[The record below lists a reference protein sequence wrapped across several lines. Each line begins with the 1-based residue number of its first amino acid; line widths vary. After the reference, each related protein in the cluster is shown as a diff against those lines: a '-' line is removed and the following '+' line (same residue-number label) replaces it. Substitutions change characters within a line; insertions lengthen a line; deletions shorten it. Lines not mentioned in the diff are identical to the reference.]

1 MLGYILAF
9 VALLIVA
16 AILFPLFATRR
27 APKPQGGTL
36 ESDHPVSRSEPAS
49 DEANPAASV
58 TATEAQKEKAGRH
71 TPPS

>member
-1 MLGYILAF
+1 MLGYILAL

-36 ESDHPVSRSEPAS
+36 ESDHPVSRIEPAS

>member
-1 MLGYILAF
+1 MLGYILAL

-36 ESDHPVSRSEPAS
+36 ESEHPVSRNEPAS